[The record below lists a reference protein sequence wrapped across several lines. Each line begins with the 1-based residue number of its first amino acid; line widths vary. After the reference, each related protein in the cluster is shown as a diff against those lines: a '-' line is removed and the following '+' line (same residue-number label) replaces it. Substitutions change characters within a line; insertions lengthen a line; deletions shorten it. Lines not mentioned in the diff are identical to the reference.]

1 VVVARAYDEVMHA
14 DPLGGRR
21 RAVAIVALVVA
32 VVVAALAALGARQLS
47 DTKRASSDR
56 AAALGAA
63 RQIAVDFAAYDYH
76 HLNEDFQRV
85 AGESTGSFRQQ
96 YLTQSAGVQSLI
108 VKAKAVSTAE
118 VVSGGV
124 VEGSGSRATI
134 VLALNRTVTNT
145 SVPKGQNDSFGLQM
159 VMLRLHG
166 RWLASDVK
174 PL

>member
-1 VVVARAYDEVMHA
+1 
-14 DPLGGRR
+14 
-21 RAVAIVALVVA
+21 
-32 VVVAALAALGARQLS
+32 
-47 DTKRASSDR
+47 
-56 AAALGAA
+56 
-63 RQIAVDFAAYDYH
+63 
-76 HLNEDFQRV
+76 
-85 AGESTGSFRQQ
+85 
-96 YLTQSAGVQSLI
+96 
-108 VKAKAVSTAE
+108 